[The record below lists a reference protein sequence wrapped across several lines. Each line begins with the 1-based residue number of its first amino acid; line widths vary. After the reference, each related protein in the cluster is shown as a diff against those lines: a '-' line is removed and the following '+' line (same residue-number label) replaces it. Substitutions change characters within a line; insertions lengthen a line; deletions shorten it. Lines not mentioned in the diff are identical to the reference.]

1 MVRYGTLLH
10 RGIDL
15 HNLAWRRGGWPPHH
29 REVRLSLGISWCWSE
44 AWERSIVVITLCRS
58 RRRRNRYSTA
68 AAWARRRPLTAVLR
82 VVLRIV
88 TAPLHMRWAEDVR
101 LVCCRG
107 RSSSPPLGLASYHDR
122 GRGDRNMSRIW
133 CAPLGHHMP
142 LLPPPPRGRF
152 IAKMV
157 SMSRTLARRV
167 QSKTQGHMLWP

>member
-1 MVRYGTLLH
+1 M
-10 RGIDL
+10 D
-15 HNLAWRRGGWPPHH
+15 
-29 REVRLSLGISWCWSE
+29 ISWCWSE
-44 AWERSIVVITLCRS
+44 AWERSINCHDIVPVSATEEPAFNCSSLGLAEATHCG
-58 RRRRNRYSTA
+58 A
-68 AAWARRRPLTAVLR
+68 EGLTAVLR

-88 TAPLHMRWAEDVR
+88 TAPLHMRWVEDVR

-107 RSSSPPLGLASYHDR
+107 RSSSPPLGLVSYHDR
-122 GRGDRNMSRIW
+122 GRGDRNMSRVW

-152 IAKMV
+152 TAKMV

>member
-1 MVRYGTLLH
+1 MPRRPCHSSHGGP
-10 RGIDL
+10 RQSDID
-15 HNLAWRRGGWPPHH
+15 RI
-29 REVRLSLGISWCWSE
+29 ELG
-44 AWERSIVVITLCRS
+44 ALRS
-58 RRRRNRYSTA
+58 RYVCFDRHVCAMFPVCFTVCLFIS
-68 AAWARRRPLTAVLR
+68 PDLDVTAVLR

-107 RSSSPPLGLASYHDR
+107 RSSNPPLGLASYHDR

-142 LLPPPPRGRF
+142 LLPPPSRGRF
-152 IAKMV
+152 IAKTV